1 MFCQHFTRYV
11 ISDIN
16 HKSSLISIP
25 ISPVWDRETISAKLR
40 FREESSSFVAVAI
53 IVTKAKLDNSLM
65 VRRLLMS
72 QRHQISEL
80 PPLINQT
87 QMKYNLCLGFPLKY
101 LKIIRSY
108 HLKSRDTTVNGT
120 ISVLV

>member
-16 HKSSLISIP
+16 HKSFLISIP
-25 ISPVWDRETISAKLR
+25 ISPVWDRETISTKLR

-65 VRRLLMS
+65 VSRLLMS
-72 QRHQISEL
+72 Q
-80 PPLINQT
+80 
-87 QMKYNLCLGFPLKY
+87 
-101 LKIIRSY
+101 
-108 HLKSRDTTVNGT
+108 
-120 ISVLV
+120 